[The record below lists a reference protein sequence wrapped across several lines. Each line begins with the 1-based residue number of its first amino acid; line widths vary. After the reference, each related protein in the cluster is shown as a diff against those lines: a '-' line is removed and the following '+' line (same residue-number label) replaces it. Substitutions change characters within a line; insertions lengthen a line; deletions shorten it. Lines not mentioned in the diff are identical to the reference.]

1 MECHVHLLYVRS
13 SAVICKFRLLS
24 LSLPLPVTLNQ
35 QVVHRLP
42 PHLSAG
48 PFHSIPLGS
57 VTACRSPA
65 IVNVI
70 YGHHH
75 RIIHFPFAS
84 LWTGSSSTS
93 TSGRMSLAEDQ
104 LICQPHHQTAS
115 QPDAWWNIYRVNH
128 LLIKCQDL
136 RCDLLNSPFPEPN
149 DTGPTEEEQETH
161 CNRILAS
168 CWLNS

>member
-1 MECHVHLLYVRS
+1 MRQLIKFLICTKWNAMSTS
-13 SAVICKFRLLS
+13 SMSVPLRLSANSDYSLS
-24 LSLPLPVTLNQ
+24 LPLPLPVTLNQ

-104 LICQPHHQTAS
+104 LICHPHHQTAS
-115 QPDAWWNIYRVNH
+115 QPS
-128 LLIKCQDL
+128 
-136 RCDLLNSPFPEPN
+136 RCLVKHIQS
-149 DTGPTEEEQETH
+149 
-161 CNRILAS
+161 
-168 CWLNS
+168 